1 MCGSLWN
8 AGPHPTLT
16 VTTVHEHHFLCF
28 LSVFKLQFCMWI
40 KNGATL
46 QCHDVQRSLRGPQQ
60 GPAVGVLEQGLIL
73 EQNPAFVVT

>member
-1 MCGSLWN
+1 
-8 AGPHPTLT
+8 
-16 VTTVHEHHFLCF
+16 
-28 LSVFKLQFCMWI
+28 MWI